1 MDVACDIDGPAL
13 PGSFLDV
20 AVGSDNASGGQ
31 HAPWTTPGLET
42 EGVVVGTF
50 RTAAVLEFSKIGGG
64 PRRYQIDDAA
74 DGARS
79 IEIAG
84 AATYQLNAFQRQLR
98 LFLPANPTGEGIVEG
113 HVVFGD
119 QGAAGGGGTDR

>member
-31 HAPWTTPGLET
+31 HAPRALPGLKP
-42 EGVVVGTF
+42 EGVFVGTF
-50 RTAAVLEFSKIGGG
+50 GPSTALQFSKIGGG

-79 IEIAG
+79 IAQEG
-84 AATYQLNAFQRQLR
+84 AATYRSEER
-98 LFLPANPTGEGIVEG
+98 RVGKEC
-113 HVVFGD
+113 
-119 QGAAGGGGTDR
+119 R